1 MCVFVRFARFVD
13 EKMKDRIMYRN
24 AKEYIEMLLNK
35 LMMKT
40 DE

>member
-24 AKEYIEMLLNK
+24 AKSILK
-35 LMMKT
+35 R
-40 DE
+40 D